1 MHHQTKLHR
10 LVHDLQ
16 IRRSQ
21 RPSRGYTEPPAITW
35 AKISKQHET
44 PCWLFSLPVM
54 KIVSASSS
62 ATAVNTS
69 LGPPS
74 HRCESFIFRDVQFVC
89 FKLQLFFGRSIRN
102 LPKNS
107 HTSWTWDTHDFSS
120 IWWWIYNFSKN
131 TQSSFLI
138 WQFWQWHCS
147 TSWHFP

>member
-89 FKLQLFFGRSIRN
+89 FKLQLFFWPFHQKPPKKFTHFLNLRHSCISVQYDDGFTDFYSIS
-102 LPKNS
+102 PKI
-107 HTSWTWDTHDFSS
+107 HKVLF
-120 IWWWIYNFSKN
+120 
-131 TQSSFLI
+131 
-138 WQFWQWHCS
+138 
-147 TSWHFP
+147 